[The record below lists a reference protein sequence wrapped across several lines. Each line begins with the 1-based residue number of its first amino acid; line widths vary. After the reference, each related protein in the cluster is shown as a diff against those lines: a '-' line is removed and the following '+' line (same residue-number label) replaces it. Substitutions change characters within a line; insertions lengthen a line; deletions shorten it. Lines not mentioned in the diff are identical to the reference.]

1 MWALGCVLH
10 YAATLEHPFLKNVE
24 TRGNQ
29 VNRASIE
36 YQILTSTPMTLPD
49 IYSNTLRIVVQRL
62 LEKDPDR
69 RLSASELLS
78 LIPAEDPV
86 RISIERYPRK
96 SLPPEL
102 KFAAELLSPKPPS
115 LVHEEDFQR
124 DVEEESEDIISEPE
138 VPSPNQE
145 SIRKV
150 DEEEEAAED
159 NGDSYSSFL
168 EEMHPQASTA
178 LNTLKTKVEDATL
191 RFPGML
197 HTGHSR
203 GHSLTLFRS
212 ADTKKQGLE
221 LQKPQQSTDS

>member
-49 IYSNTLRIVVQRL
+49 YYSNTLRIVVQRL

-78 LIPAEDPV
+78 LIPAEDQSSV
-86 RISIERYPRK
+86 AITIERYPRK

-102 KFAAELLSPKPPS
+102 KFSARAHSSHPPS
-115 LVHEEDFQR
+115 TPHEEDFQR
-124 DVEEESEDIISEPE
+124 DEEEEEVVSEDIVSEPE
-138 VPSPNQE
+138 AVVPSPN
-145 SIRKV
+145 
-150 DEEEEAAED
+150 
-159 NGDSYSSFL
+159 
-168 EEMHPQASTA
+168 
-178 LNTLKTKVEDATL
+178 
-191 RFPGML
+191 
-197 HTGHSR
+197 
-203 GHSLTLFRS
+203 
-212 ADTKKQGLE
+212 
-221 LQKPQQSTDS
+221 